1 LKDKRLE
8 NLLVIAFNPSHANV
22 GNGNWKF
29 KKKKINNKKLKFDIN
44 EMKFNLRYFKI
55 IFFFFSDKNK

>member
-22 GNGNWKF
+22 GNDVIAPL
-29 KKKKINNKKLKFDIN
+29 KIFSSLIRALNN
-44 EMKFNLRYFKI
+44 EMAP
-55 IFFFFSDKNK
+55 